1 MGRMLSFGS
10 GSVVFFVV
18 IFDAG
23 RPGALTGH
31 YVVCKAGGC
40 SKPLLPFDDESESI
54 LFSPSQPRKSDEMGF
69 LFFFLLFSPVPNP
82 SGPLEQVS
90 GPADRSGRWQA
101 TGDGFCQA
109 ERAIW
114 YFSNRNVSIEVGC

>member
-40 SKPLLPFDDESESI
+40 LKKKIKKTGLVPFPTKATWVAPTGLQRCPNLQQTTAPL
-54 LFSPSQPRKSDEMGF
+54 
-69 LFFFLLFSPVPNP
+69 
-82 SGPLEQVS
+82 
-90 GPADRSGRWQA
+90 
-101 TGDGFCQA
+101 
-109 ERAIW
+109 
-114 YFSNRNVSIEVGC
+114 